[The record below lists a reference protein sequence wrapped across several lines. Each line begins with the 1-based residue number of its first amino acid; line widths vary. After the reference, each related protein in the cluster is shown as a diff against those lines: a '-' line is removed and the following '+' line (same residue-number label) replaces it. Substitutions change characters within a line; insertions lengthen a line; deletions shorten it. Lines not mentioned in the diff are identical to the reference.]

1 MKCPYCSCETL
12 EEGARFC
19 PQCGNAVPQPEM
31 QVQQPNTGVFGIL
44 QDGMFLALCVL
55 LTAACLFAAASKNFS
70 VLTILYTI
78 FLWIAYAK
86 SRKGIVAAE
95 QLRCVSGT
103 VFAEYVIGWIGV
115 GALVLLGIVF
125 FVLPEHEVFELLKD
139 YNNWTLP
146 GTLVLQDVLHWMGVV
161 MLIAAAVAFIVNYFA
176 IGRMHRLAKSVY
188 QNAQDATVP
197 LKGARTVRNWLW
209 VLGILSILGG
219 MDVIGSAAFF
229 ADACSGAAAIVSALL
244 IQKHLL

>member
-19 PQCGNAVPQPEM
+19 PQCGNVVPQPEM
-31 QVQQPNTGVFGIL
+31 QQPNTGLLAAL

-55 LTAACLFAAASKNFS
+55 LTASCGFALAGGGFS
-70 VLTILYTI
+70 VLTVLYAI

-86 SRKGIVAAE
+86 GRKGIVAAE

-103 VFAEYVIGWIGV
+103 VFAEYVIGWVAFGV
-115 GALVLLGIVF
+115 LALAGVVCLVTPFEKLTEMKLDIDLPFVDTLLLDELMQWMGIIILLLAALVFVF
-125 FVLPEHEVFELLKD
+125 
-139 YNNWTLP
+139 
-146 GTLVLQDVLHWMGVV
+146 
-161 MLIAAAVAFIVNYFA
+161 NYFA
-176 IGRMHRLAKSVY
+176 VGRMHRLAKSVY

-197 LKGARTVRNWLW
+197 LVGARTVRNWLW

-219 MDVIGSAAFF
+219 MDGIGSAVFF
-229 ADACSGAAAIVSALL
+229 ADACSGVAAILGALL